1 MSRLDQN
8 TQFLYQLS
16 ESRTNISEEV
26 LSQWF
31 SEIYPNISEK
41 EKTQKIEVINKEKT
55 ICREHTVIFQILE
68 ILQNTQR
75 IKIDRKIKKY
85 ILDSQYFRK
94 LLLQCLLQ
102 HLPDTAFA
110 KNFDQLVRLYEATQ
124 PLILSGNAVVL
135 QVGKEIFNM
144 AYYKTEE
151 LLKIATQT
159 IEILE
164 KSASS
169 LTFCEAATYRAKA
182 YQTIVESIEMREL
195 KKKATNSAIASTSFL
210 TIAIGCGIMLG
221 IVASHGIL
229 LPFLLLLIPSQIIC
243 IYSSI
248 QFLAKYITFSKQYTN
263 KNIAKNPLAFTMN
276 AFLKAKTAG
285 ELESVKLTQVR
296 PLETLAEPVRRTASS
311 PVFFP
316 LQAAANTSEE
326 AHIINLQKP

>member
-1 MSRLDQN
+1 MSRLDQS
-8 TQFLYQLS
+8 TQFLS
-16 ESRTNISEEV
+16 EWFSEVYPGISEE
-26 LSQWF
+26 
-31 SEIYPNISEK
+31 
-41 EKTQKIEVINKEKT
+41 EKTQKIEVINQDKT
-55 ICREHTVIFQILE
+55 LDQLHGL
-68 ILQNTQR
+68 ILQNTKQVG
-75 IKIDRKIKKY
+75 IDQKIKKY
-85 ILDSQYFRK
+85 ILDSQYFRA
-94 LLLQCLLQ
+94 LLFQYFLNLDADFQR
-102 HLPDTAFA
+102 
-110 KNFDQLVRLYEATQ
+110 NFDQLVQLYEATQ
-124 PLILSGNAVVL
+124 PLVLSENAIVCS
-135 QVGKEIFNM
+135 VGRSIFDTAHKSSGKNISL
-144 AYYKTEE
+144 

-169 LTFCEAATYRAKA
+169 LTFCEAATIYREKA
-182 YQTIVESIEMREL
+182 YQTTVESIEMCEL
-195 KKKATNSAIASTSFL
+195 KKKATNSAIVSTSFL

-248 QFLAKYITFSKQYTN
+248 QFLAKYITFSKQYAN